1 MYGYTCETLRG
12 NANGPLLVAR
22 VGSNWLQNVDNLITK
37 VILIFSKLIII

>member
-22 VGSNWLQNVDNLITK
+22 VGSNWLQNVDLMIK
-37 VILIFSKLIII
+37 VILIFSKL